1 MRWRRVVFGRP
12 RRRYARRS
20 SKSLRRKQ
28 PDAADSGVGV
38 VLAIGFVVVFWLA
51 SYYQYYPTIVSIVA
65 VVIAVFVVLAIL
77 GKKHEK
83 QQKQMQQEERSRQL
97 QEERRKLEEQEEE
110 RKRQR
115 EEKRRKR
122 AEQREEE
129 RKREEQE
136 RAEQIEAL
144 LERDA
149 FRESVDDMSGVEFE
163 NFMANALIRRDTPY
177 RLLPPPAIRELT
189 SWLP

>member
-1 MRWRRVVFGRP
+1 
-12 RRRYARRS
+12 
-20 SKSLRRKQ
+20 
-28 PDAADSGVGV
+28 
-38 VLAIGFVVVFWLA
+38 
-51 SYYQYYPTIVSIVA
+51 
-65 VVIAVFVVLAIL
+65 
-77 GKKHEK
+77 
-83 QQKQMQQEERSRQL
+83 MQQEERSRQL

-129 RKREEQE
+129 RKRAEQE

-163 NFMANALIRRDTPY
+163 NFMANVFDQKGYPIQTTPASGDQGVDLLVTMDE
-177 RLLPPPAIRELT
+177 RLVAIQLKRYVAPVGNAAVQQAFAGMIYYKAKEAWVIATSTFTPGARELVKRT
-189 SWLP
+189 GVRLIDRNELESWLSDLRDEA